1 MKRYLLLSLV
11 TLLFFSLDV
20 AAMEH
25 DMEKLLET
33 LKRHEGVK
41 HHAYRDSLGVLTIG
55 CGRNIS
61 DSRRHHGLGL
71 SDAEIDY
78 MLQNDIE
85 RTVKEL
91 SEEYDW
97 FDDLEE
103 GARRDAIINMHF
115 NLGRVRFATFK
126 RAISHMENEN
136 HKEAATEFLQSK
148 WAKQVKG
155 RALEVTDMILTNMYV

>member
-1 MKRYLLLSLV
+1 MKRYLFLSLV
-11 TLLFFSLDV
+11 TLLFFSLDT
-20 AAMEH
+20 AAMEY

-61 DSRRHHGLGL
+61 DSRRHRGLGL

-85 RTVKEL
+85 RTIKEL
-91 SEEYDW
+91 SSEYPW
-97 FDDLEE
+97 FNDLEE

-115 NLGRVRFATFK
+115 NLGRLRFATFK
-126 RAISHMENEN
+126 RAIAHMEKAN
-136 HKEAATEFLQSK
+136 HKEAATEFLHSK

-155 RALEVTDMILTNMYV
+155 RALEVTDMILTNDYV

>member
-1 MKRYLLLSLV
+1 MKRYLFLSLV
-11 TLLFFSLDV
+11 TLLFFSLDT

-85 RTVKEL
+85 RTIKEL
-91 SEEYDW
+91 SSEYPW
-97 FDDLEE
+97 FNDLEE

-115 NLGRVRFATFK
+115 NLGRLRFATFK
-126 RAISHMENEN
+126 RAIAHMEKAN
-136 HKEAATEFLQSK
+136 HKEAATEFLHSK

-155 RALEVTDMILTNMYV
+155 RALEVTDMILTNDYV

>member
-1 MKRYLLLSLV
+1 MKRYLFLSLV
-11 TLLFFSLDV
+11 TLLFFSLDA

-85 RTVKEL
+85 RTIKEL
-91 SEEYDW
+91 SSEYPW
-97 FDDLEE
+97 FNDLEE

-115 NLGRVRFATFK
+115 NLGRLRFATFK
-126 RAISHMENEN
+126 RAIAHMEKAN
-136 HKEAATEFLQSK
+136 HKEAATEFLHSK

-155 RALEVTDMILTNMYV
+155 RALEVTDMILTNDYV

>member
-11 TLLFFSLDV
+11 TLLFFSLDAV
-20 AAMEH
+20 AMEK

-126 RAISHMENEN
+126 RAIAHMEAAN
-136 HKEAATEFLQSK
+136 HKEAATEFLRSK

-155 RALEVTDMILTNMYV
+155 RALEVTDMILTNDYV